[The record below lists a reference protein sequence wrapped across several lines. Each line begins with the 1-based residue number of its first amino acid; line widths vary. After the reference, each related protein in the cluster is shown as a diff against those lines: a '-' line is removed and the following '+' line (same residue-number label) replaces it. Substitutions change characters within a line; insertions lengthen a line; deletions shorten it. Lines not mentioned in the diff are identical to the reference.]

1 MDYNKDIQKSK
12 IEKAEVLYVQNKD
25 NSIFRLN
32 YRYKIGTLND
42 SRQAL
47 ATQYIQFLGTDTMTA
62 EQISK
67 AFYKIACSFNI
78 SSGEEYTTVSIEGLQ
93 ENFEKAVQLYEEV
106 ISNAK
111 ADEKALTALKARIA
125 KSRKDVKAN
134 KNAILQGLTSYA
146 TYGPVNKFNSI
157 LTTAELES
165 LTTEDL
171 MSRLKN
177 MNNYEQTII
186 YYGPAPLA
194 TVVKQI
200 KGLHKVPASFT
211 ATPASKVFKPLVQTQ
226 NQVFFTNYDMV
237 QAETRWV
244 RNTETYDANKNAIIT
259 VFNNYFGDIVFQ
271 TIRES
276 KALAYS
282 TYGYYVEPQKKD
294 EYYRVLNYVG
304 SQADKFKEAS
314 IAMNE
319 LLNNLPELSENLNLA
334 KGQVKKDIQT
344 ERITQ
349 DNIIFNYL
357 AAKQLGLKEDIRKK
371 TFSTVEQISM
381 NDLKTF
387 HNNFIANKPYSYAIV
402 ASENKIDMNEMKKL
416 GEIKKVSLEEIFGF

>member
-1 MDYNKDIQKSK
+1 
-12 IEKAEVLYVQNKD
+12 
-25 NSIFRLN
+25 
-32 YRYKIGTLND
+32 
-42 SRQAL
+42 
-47 ATQYIQFLGTDTMTA
+47 MT
-62 EQISK
+62 K
-67 AFYKIACSFNI
+67 F
-78 SSGEEYTTVSIEGLQ
+78 G
-93 ENFEKAVQLYEEV
+93 
-106 ISNAK
+106 SNL
-111 ADEKALTALKARIA
+111 D
-125 KSRKDVKAN
+125 
-134 KNAILQGLTSYA
+134 
-146 TYGPVNKFNSI
+146 
-157 LTTAELES
+157 
-165 LTTEDL
+165 
-171 MSRLKN
+171 
-177 MNNYEQTII
+177 
-186 YYGPAPLA
+186 
-194 TVVKQI
+194 
-200 KGLHKVPASFT
+200 
-211 ATPASKVFKPLVQTQ
+211 QTQ
-226 NQVFFTNYDMV
+226 NQVFFTKYDMV

-244 RNTETYDANKNAIIT
+244 RNTETYDANKNAIIN
-259 VFNNYFGDIVFQ
+259 VFNNYFGGGMGSVVFQ